1 MRAFLL
7 VVGECDLASGGNH
20 IEEVWQTVGLN
31 RMEWPFPNNANAA
44 VPPPAPPRMGGLLD
58 VDLHPRKSVIDPS
71 SLAGFHPGPLVVA
84 SPSHHLVATAG
95 CCILS

>member
-31 RMEWPFPNNANAA
+31 RTEWPFPNNANAA
-44 VPPPAPPRMGGLLD
+44 VPPPSTPVIPGLLD

-95 CCILS
+95 CCISS